1 MTIGFVILGVFIGV
15 FVIILLLQK
24 LQSKE
29 VTPGPTP
36 LAVTPGPTPLA
47 VTPAPAPLAVTPG
60 PTPFE
65 VTPGPTPLATISA
78 PPFTVRAYRTQ
89 AAEAAEAARA
99 APASQA
105 APAPCPAGW
114 RSVSFSGNTGCVGIK
129 PCPPDKVNN
138 IETNACDPISCPA
151 GYKISDNGLNDNS
164 CVPCPVN
171 TYKSDNTLGP
181 CTACPA
187 DKVTATNASKSSSDC
202 TYYADT
208 GFYSLIDKSWINGG
222 DPRNAYVNGTNYTNS
237 TIDGCSSAC
246 QSTPTCGGFTRYK
259 DATAGAVGPCWFFT
273 PDAIT
278 NNIVPNNYGAVVY
291 KKN

>member
-1 MTIGFVILGVFIGV
+1 MIIGFVILGVLIGV

-29 VTPGPTP
+29 VTPGPAP
-36 LAVTPGPTPLA
+36 LAVRS
-47 VTPAPAPLAVTPG
+47 APAPLAVTPG
-60 PTPFE
+60 PA
-65 VTPGPTPLATISA
+65 PLATISA
-78 PPFTVRAYRTQ
+78 PPPTVRATRVQ
-89 AAEAAEAARA
+89 AAEAAE
-99 APASQA
+99 A

-114 RSVSFSGNTGCVGIK
+114 RSVSFSGNTGCAWIK

-259 DATAGAVGPCWFFT
+259 DNTAGAVGPCWFFT